1 MTAAAAPLSTPPI
14 PSPRTAMPAF
24 NMFKQ
29 YYFDDFAIG
38 EEFPIPSRTM
48 TDALFAAFQ
57 LASAD
62 NHPSHYD
69 VEYCRQRGMPALG
82 AHGFQILI
90 QSAAGAGWFPHYVED
105 SMKGFIEQSSR
116 FLKPVYAGDTL
127 YCLLTVSELVPGRT
141 TGVVVLR
148 SRITNQREEC
158 VMEGVQKYLI
168 KRRAAA

>member
-1 MTAAAAPLSTPPI
+1 
-14 PSPRTAMPAF
+14 
-24 NMFKQ
+24 MFKQ
-29 YYFDDFAIG
+29 YFFDDFTLG
-38 EEFPIPSRTM
+38 EKFPIPSRTM

-69 VEYCRQRGMPALG
+69 VEYCRKRGMPALG

-127 YCLLTVSELVPGRT
+127 YSALRVSELTRGRT
-141 TGVVVLR
+141 TGVVTLA
-148 SRITNQREEC
+148 STIHNQREEL
-158 VMEGVQKYLI
+158 VMEGCQKYLI
-168 KRRAAA
+168 LRRPGA

>member
-1 MTAAAAPLSTPPI
+1 MRHFT
-14 PSPRTAMPAF
+14 
-24 NMFKQ
+24 Q
-29 YYFDDFAIG
+29 YWFDDFVLG

-48 TDALFAAFQ
+48 TDAIFGAFQ

-69 VEYCRQRGMPALG
+69 VEYCREHGMPDRG

-90 QSAAGAGWFPHYVED
+90 QSAAGAGWFPSCVED

-127 YCLLTVSELVPGRT
+127 YPHLKVAHLEKGRT
-141 TGVVVLR
+141 TGVVTLA
-148 SRITNQREEC
+148 STIHNQRGEL
-158 VMEGVQKYLI
+158 VLDGLQKYLL
-168 KRRAAA
+168 KRHPDACSPPEGP

>member
-1 MTAAAAPLSTPPI
+1 
-14 PSPRTAMPAF
+14 MPGHP
-24 NMFKQ
+24 FKQ
-29 YYFDDFAIG
+29 YWFDDFTIG
-38 EEFPIPSRTM
+38 EVFPIPSRTM
-48 TDALFAAFQ
+48 TEALFAAFQ

-69 VEYCRQRGMPALG
+69 VEYCKARGMPALG

-127 YCLLTVSELVPGRT
+127 YPDLVVSALQPGRS
-141 TGVVVLR
+141 TGVVTLASTIR
-148 SRITNQREEC
+148 NQRDEL
-158 VMEGVQKYLI
+158 VMEGEQKYLI
-168 KRRAAA
+168 RRHPSLHPVQAPRPAGAPPA

>member
-1 MTAAAAPLSTPPI
+1 MQP
-14 PSPRTAMPAF
+14 
-24 NMFKQ
+24 FKQ
-29 YYFDDFAIG
+29 YYFDDFTIG

-127 YCLLTVSELVPGRT
+127 YPHLKVSRLDGGRT
-141 TGVVVLR
+141 TGVVTLA
-148 SRITNQREEC
+148 SAIHNQRGEL
-158 VMEGVQKYLI
+158 VMEGEQRYLI
-168 KRRAAA
+168 KRRSP

>member
-1 MTAAAAPLSTPPI
+1 M
-14 PSPRTAMPAF
+14 SP
-24 NMFKQ
+24 FKQ
-29 YYFDDFAIG
+29 YFFDDFKLG

-69 VEYCRQRGMPALG
+69 IEYCRRHGMPALG

-90 QSAAGAGWFPHYVED
+90 QSAAGAGWFPHHVED

-116 FLKPVYAGDTL
+116 FLQPVYAGDTL
-127 YCLLTVSELVPGRT
+127 YPQLVVSDLACGRT
-141 TGVVVLR
+141 TGVVTLASTIR
-148 SRITNQREEC
+148 NQRGEV
-158 VMEGVQKYLI
+158 VMEGLQKYLI
-168 KRRAAA
+168 KRHPTCHPA

>member
-1 MTAAAAPLSTPPI
+1 MFT
-14 PSPRTAMPAF
+14 
-24 NMFKQ
+24 FKQ
-29 YYFDDFAIG
+29 YYFDDFTVG

-69 VEYCRQRGMPALG
+69 VEYCRKRGMPNLG

-90 QSAAGAGWFPHYVED
+90 QSAAGAGWFPHLVED

-116 FLKPVYAGDTL
+116 FLKPVYVGDTL
-127 YCLLTVSELVPGRT
+127 YPHLVVSQLEAGRT
-141 TGVVVLR
+141 TGVVTLASTIR
-148 SRITNQREEC
+148 NQRDEV
-158 VMEGVQKYLI
+158 VMEGKQKYLI
-168 KRRAAA
+168 KRHG

>member
-1 MTAAAAPLSTPPI
+1 MYQ
-14 PSPRTAMPAF
+14 
-24 NMFKQ
+24 FKQ
-29 YYFDDFAIG
+29 YYFDDFTLG

-69 VEYCRQRGMPALG
+69 VEYCRQRGMPNLG

-90 QSAAGAGWFPHYVED
+90 QSAAGAGWFPHHVED

-116 FLKPVYAGDTL
+116 FLKPVYVGDTL
-127 YCLLTVSELVPGRT
+127 YPHLRISQLDCGRT
-141 TGVVVLR
+141 TGVVTLV
-148 SRITNQREEC
+148 STIHNQRQEL
-158 VMEGVQKYLI
+158 VMEGIQKYLI
-168 KRRAAA
+168 KRHPDKCA

>member
-1 MTAAAAPLSTPPI
+1 M
-14 PSPRTAMPAF
+14 SP
-24 NMFKQ
+24 FKQ
-29 YYFDDFAIG
+29 YYFDDFVIG
-38 EEFPIPSRTM
+38 EGFPIPSRTM

-69 VEYCRQRGMPALG
+69 VEYCRKRGMPNLG

-90 QSAAGAGWFPHYVED
+90 QSAAGAGWFPHHVEE

-127 YCLLTVSELVPGRT
+127 YPHLKVAKLDCGRT
-141 TGVVVLR
+141 TGVVTLA
-148 SRITNQREEC
+148 STIHNQREEL

-168 KRRAAA
+168 KRHPGKHP

>member
-1 MTAAAAPLSTPPI
+1 MQP
-14 PSPRTAMPAF
+14 
-24 NMFKQ
+24 FKQ
-29 YYFDDFAIG
+29 YYFDDFTIG

-69 VEYCRQRGMPALG
+69 VEYCRRHGMPGLG

-116 FLKPVYAGDTL
+116 FLKPVYVGDTL
-127 YCLLTVSELVPGRT
+127 YPRLQVSRLDGGRT
-141 TGVVVLR
+141 TGVVTLASTIR
-148 SRITNQREEC
+148 NQRGEL
-158 VMEGVQKYLI
+158 VMEGEQRYLI
-168 KRRAAA
+168 KRRVQ

>member
-1 MTAAAAPLSTPPI
+1 MSY
-14 PSPRTAMPAF
+14 
-24 NMFKQ
+24 FKQ
-29 YYFDDFAIG
+29 YYFDDFNIG

-69 VEYCRQRGMPALG
+69 IEYCRAHDMPNLG

-90 QSAAGAGWFPHYVED
+90 QTAAGAGWFPSYVEN

-116 FLKPVYAGDTL
+116 FLKPVYVGDTL
-127 YCLLTVSELVPGRT
+127 YPHLRVSDLVPGRT
-141 TGVVVLR
+141 TGV
-148 SRITNQREEC
+148 ITLASTVHNQREEL
-158 VMEGVQKYLI
+158 VMEGEQKYLI
-168 KRRAAA
+168 KRHSSKDLAS

>member
-1 MTAAAAPLSTPPI
+1 MTDTAFPAIPSLPTTMPAAP
-14 PSPRTAMPAF
+14 
-24 NMFKQ
+24 MFKQ
-29 YYFDDFAIG
+29 YYFDDFTVG

-69 VEYCRQRGMPALG
+69 IEYCRQRGMPALG

-116 FLKPVYAGDTL
+116 FLKPVYSGDTL
-127 YCLLTVSELVPGRT
+127 YPVLAVAELIPGRT
-141 TGVVVLR
+141 TGVVALA
-148 SRITNQREEC
+148 SRITNQRGEC

-168 KRRAAA
+168 KRRANQ

>member
-1 MTAAAAPLSTPPI
+1 MPPY
-14 PSPRTAMPAF
+14 PFQQR
-24 NMFKQ
+24 
-29 YYFDDFAIG
+29 YFDDFVLG
-38 EEFPIPSRTM
+38 EAFPIPSRTM
-48 TDALFAAFQ
+48 TEALFAAFQ

-90 QSAAGAGWFPHYVED
+90 QSASGAGWFPHLVED

-127 YCLLTVSELVPGRT
+127 YPHLVVSQLDGSRT
-141 TGVVVLR
+141 TGVVTLA
-148 SRITNQREEC
+148 STIYNQRQEL
-158 VMEGVQKYLI
+158 VMDGVQKYLI
-168 KRRAAA
+168 KRHPSRCVGTAAESGRPTA